1 MIQKKLENQKLLWVN
16 MFVCKSISLA
26 NFLIANKSNLIKID
40 RDKENKN
47 YLVFLFKK
55 NETLENTLS
64 KWRSNKQ
71 VDCCESEVAIW

>member
-1 MIQKKLENQKLLWVN
+1 

-47 YLVFLFKK
+47 YLVFLFEK
-55 NETLENTLS
+55 NEILENALLKWKSS
-64 KWRSNKQ
+64 K
-71 VDCCESEVAIW
+71 

>member
-1 MIQKKLENQKLLWVN
+1 

-47 YLVFLFKK
+47 YLVFLFEK
-55 NETLENTLS
+55 NEILENALL
-64 KWRSNKQ
+64 KWRNSK
-71 VDCCESEVAIW
+71 

>member
-1 MIQKKLENQKLLWVN
+1 

-47 YLVFLFKK
+47 YLVFLFEK
-55 NETLENTLS
+55 NEILENTLL
-64 KWRSNKQ
+64 KWRSSK
-71 VDCCESEVAIW
+71 

>member
-1 MIQKKLENQKLLWVN
+1 

-47 YLVFLFKK
+47 YLVFLFEK
-55 NETLENTLS
+55 NEILENALLKWISS
-64 KWRSNKQ
+64 K
-71 VDCCESEVAIW
+71 

>member
-1 MIQKKLENQKLLWVN
+1 

-47 YLVFLFKK
+47 YLVFLFEK
-55 NETLENTLS
+55 NETLEQSLS
-64 KWRSNKQ
+64 MWRSNK
-71 VDCCESEVAIW
+71 

>member
-1 MIQKKLENQKLLWVN
+1 

-55 NETLENTLS
+55 NEILENVLY
-64 KWRSNKQ
+64 KWRNNK
-71 VDCCESEVAIW
+71 

>member
-1 MIQKKLENQKLLWVN
+1 

-47 YLVFLFKK
+47 YLVFLFEK
-55 NETLENTLS
+55 NEILENALS
-64 KWRSNKQ
+64 KWINSK
-71 VDCCESEVAIW
+71 

>member
-1 MIQKKLENQKLLWVN
+1 

-47 YLVFLFKK
+47 YLVFLFEK
-55 NETLENTLS
+55 NETLKNALS
-64 KWRSNKQ
+64 KWRSSK
-71 VDCCESEVAIW
+71 

>member
-1 MIQKKLENQKLLWVN
+1 

-47 YLVFLFKK
+47 YLVFLFEK
-55 NETLENTLS
+55 NETLENALT
-64 KWRSNKQ
+64 KWRNNR
-71 VDCCESEVAIW
+71 

>member
-1 MIQKKLENQKLLWVN
+1 

-26 NFLIANKSNLIKID
+26 NFLIANKFNLIKID

-47 YLVFLFKK
+47 YLVFLFEK

-64 KWRSNKQ
+64 KWRSNK
-71 VDCCESEVAIW
+71 

>member
-1 MIQKKLENQKLLWVN
+1 

-47 YLVFLFKK
+47 YLVFLFEK
-55 NETLENTLS
+55 NEILENALLKWGSS
-64 KWRSNKQ
+64 K
-71 VDCCESEVAIW
+71 

>member
-1 MIQKKLENQKLLWVN
+1 

-64 KWRSNKQ
+64 KWRSNK
-71 VDCCESEVAIW
+71 